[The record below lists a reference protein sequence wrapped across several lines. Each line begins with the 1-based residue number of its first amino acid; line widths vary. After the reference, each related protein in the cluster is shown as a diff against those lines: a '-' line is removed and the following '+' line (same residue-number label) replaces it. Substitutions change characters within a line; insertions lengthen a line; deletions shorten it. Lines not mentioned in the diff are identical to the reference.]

1 MAPLTLTRK
10 TGLVAGLAL
19 ALVLASPAYA
29 GGPTDPVGGEQ
40 KLGQVGGLK
49 YLREKVVVGSS
60 GSWDPPYAGT
70 RIACGGHASSWH
82 VVSGGVRVT
91 GSSEQNMTAT
101 TRPMDLEAPYEN
113 PDDAKPDDWFESV
126 VSSVLGRTMT
136 GFAVCTKRSLRYQ
149 RKTVPT
155 QQSSERAAKVSCP
168 SGKHVVGGGAF
179 IATTGSHLNSSYPLK
194 NGWRTRI
201 HDTAGGAGLME
212 VHAVCRSLGKVRHV
226 SKTVTGV
233 GSGTTRSVVAR
244 CRAGEH
250 VAGGGGRIT
259 GSIAEA
265 HLAATYPI
273 DNGDRGKAPDDG
285 WKVVARNSSGGDKK
299 VTAVALCVRRG

>member
-1 MAPLTLTRK
+1 MALLTLTRR
-10 TGLVAGLAL
+10 TGLAAGLAL

-40 KLGQVGGLK
+40 KLGQVAGLK
-49 YLREKVVVGSS
+49 YLRETVVVGSS
-60 GSWDPPYAGT
+60 GSWDPPYEGT

-91 GSSEQNMTAT
+91 GSSEQNLIAS
-101 TRPMDLEAPYEN
+101 TRPNDLDAPFEN
-113 PDDAKPDDWFESV
+113 PDNTTPDDWFESV

-136 GFAVCTKRSLRYQ
+136 GYAVCTKRWLRYEVT
-149 RKTVPT
+149 TVPS
-155 QQSSERAAKVSCP
+155 QPSGERAAKVSCP
-168 SGKHVVGGGAF
+168 SNKHVVGGGAF
-179 IATTGSHLNSSYPLK
+179 IATTGSHVNSSYPLK

-201 HDTAGGAGLME
+201 HDVVGGLGGME
-212 VHAVCRSLGKVRHV
+212 VYAVCRSLGRVRHV

-233 GSGTTRSVVAR
+233 TAGTSRSVVAR
-244 CRAGEH
+244 CRANEH

-259 GSIAEA
+259 GSIADA

-273 DNGDRGKAPDDG
+273 DGGDRGKTPDDG
-285 WKVVARNSSGGDKK
+285 WKVVARNSSGGAKK
-299 VTAVALCVRRG
+299 VTAVALCVRKG